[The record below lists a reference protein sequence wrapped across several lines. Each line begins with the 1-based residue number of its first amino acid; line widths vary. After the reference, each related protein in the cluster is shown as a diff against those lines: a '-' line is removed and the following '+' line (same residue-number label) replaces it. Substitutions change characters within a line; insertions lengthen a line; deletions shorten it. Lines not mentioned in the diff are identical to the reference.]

1 MHRLLTLGTLVL
13 SLLAPLVLRP
23 ALALTPPPAG
33 DELVHK
39 VTAQTFTDAAQ
50 KRVSQRLTVN
60 AGQDLKIVL
69 PRLYGGHIWKRRV
82 EDDPAGC
89 LTYLKDDQF
98 YDSSQARPG
107 DVSYVAYIY
116 HAETAGHV
124 KIEFRHLRPRET
136 FDHEGP
142 SLVLDLDI
150 KQP

>member
-1 MHRLLTLGTLVL
+1 MHRLLILGALG
-13 SLLAPLVLRP
+13 LLAALSLRP
-23 ALALTPPPAG
+23 ALALPAG

-39 VTAQTFTDAAQ
+39 VTAQKFTDAPQ
-50 KRVSQRLTVN
+50 KRVSQRMALT
-60 AGQDLKIVL
+60 AGEDLKIVL

-89 LTYLKDDQF
+89 LKYLKDDQF